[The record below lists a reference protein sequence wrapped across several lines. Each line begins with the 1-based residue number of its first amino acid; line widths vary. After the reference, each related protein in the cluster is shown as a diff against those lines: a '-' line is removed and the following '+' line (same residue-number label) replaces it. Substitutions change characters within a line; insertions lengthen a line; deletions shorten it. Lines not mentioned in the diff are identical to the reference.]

1 MELGPAKA
9 GDPVSIVEAE
19 RLRRQRTGRSGEEN
33 SPRRSAGR
41 TYIRLSLLAAIALIA
56 GSWFFILAEEGYRLT
71 ELFSVVTWSELK
83 LFAAQFAGIG
93 NPKAAFRDPQAWK
106 RALELTYGTLLMSI
120 LAIGFAG
127 IGMLLTV
134 IPAARTAADGTLTLN
149 RSWVN
154 RSIYGLVRAL
164 YVFTR
169 AVPEL
174 IWALLVVFIFKPGLL
189 PGALALGLHNFGV
202 LGKLCAEVVE
212 DVDLRPARAI
222 RSAGGS
228 TAQMLLYA
236 ILPAVLPKFVTYLLY
251 RWEVIIRTTI
261 VVGFVAAGGLGYQFR
276 LSMSWFHYTDVAL
289 LLFCYVGLVF
299 AVDMLSGLLR
309 RMAR

>member
-1 MELGPAKA
+1 M
-9 GDPVSIVEAE
+9 SIVEAE
-19 RLRRQRTGRSGEEN
+19 RQRRRITGPGIDRC
-33 SPRRSAGR
+33 GR
-41 TYIRLSLLAAIALIA
+41 TQAPSHAYIRLSLLAAFALIA
-56 GSWFFILAEEGYRLT
+56 GSWLFILAEDGYRLV
-71 ELFSVVTWSELK
+71 EIFSAATWEEMK
-83 LFAAQFAGIG
+83 QFARELAGVG
-93 NPKAAFRDPQAWK
+93 NPKSSFRDPQSWHK
-106 RALELTYGTLLMSI
+106 ALRLTYGTLLMSV

-134 IPAARTAADGTLTLN
+134 VPAARTAADGTLTLS

-154 RSIYGLVRAL
+154 RLIFGLVRTL

-174 IWALLVVFIFKPGLL
+174 IWALLVIFIFSPGLL
-189 PGALALGLHNFGV
+189 PGAIALGIHNFGV

-236 ILPAVLPKFVTYLLY
+236 ILPAVLPKFLTYLLY

-289 LLFCYVGLVF
+289 LLFCYVCLVF
-299 AVDMLSGLLR
+299 CVDILSGLLR
-309 RMAR
+309 KMVR